1 MKEKGHMHTSNHSRD
16 FPGSPVVKTSP
27 SSARAPGSIPGHGAK
42 VPYALWGGPPKKIVI
57 IVIRILPLYNTLGL
71 IMIYRIIKYFMIKFE
86 HSILV
91 KEKNG
96 RSCAILYKGSNS
108 CLH

>member
-1 MKEKGHMHTSNHSRD
+1 MKEKVHMHTRNYSGD
-16 FPGSPVVKTSP
+16 FLGSPVVKTSP
-27 SSARAPGSIPGHGAK
+27 SSARGPGSTPGQGAK
-42 VPYALWGGPPKKIVI
+42 TPHASWGGPSKKIVI

-71 IMIYRIIKYFMIKFE
+71 IMIYRIIKYFMIKFK

-96 RSCAILYKGSNS
+96 RSCAILYEGSNS